1 MPRLGT
7 LASIC
12 AIALLAALPA
22 VAQSK
27 PKIPKTIYRDSNG
40 NLISNNEF
48 VDLRI
53 ANPREKKDPATKKIL
68 DDGTIEFRL
77 DPVPQEGTLA
87 PIFDTATIDGK
98 PLKAADL
105 RGKVLVLNL
114 WFIGCPGCLSEIPKL
129 NALAAKYQNESD
141 VVFVAVAPD
150 PPEKLKGFLTHVRFD
165 YQMVGNGQP
174 VINLF
179 SFAGFPKNIVI
190 GRDGKITY
198 WRSLVFAWEKFEA
211 VINTELAKSNIAD

>member
-1 MPRLGT
+1 MPRLGK
-7 LASIC
+7 LASIFT
-12 AIALLAALPA
+12 IALLASLPA
-22 VAQSK
+22 AAQGK
-27 PKIPKTIYRDSNG
+27 PTKPKTIYRDANG

-53 ANPREKKDPATKKIL
+53 ANPREKKDPATKSIL

-87 PIFDTATIDGK
+87 PIFDAATIDGK

-114 WFIGCPGCLSEIPKL
+114 WFIGCPVCLSQIPKL
-129 NALAAKYQNESD
+129 NKLAANYKNDPD
-141 VVFVAVAPD
+141 VVFIAVAPD
-150 PPEKLKGFLTHVRFD
+150 SPEKLKGFLTHVRFD
-165 YQMVGNGQP
+165 YEMVGNGQP

-198 WRSLVFAWEKFEA
+198 WRSLVFAWDKFES
-211 VINTELAKSNIAD
+211 VINAELAKNNIGE